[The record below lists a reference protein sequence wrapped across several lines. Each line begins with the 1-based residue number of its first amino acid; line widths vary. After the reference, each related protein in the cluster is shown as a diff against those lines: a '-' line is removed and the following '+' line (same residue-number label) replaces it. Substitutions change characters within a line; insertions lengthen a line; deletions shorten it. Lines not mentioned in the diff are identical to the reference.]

1 VGDKPYAQMSAAE
14 RWARKSK
21 GWQRMRLAMMATQ
34 RTCWLCGRQITDPRD
49 YTVDHVVPLAQG
61 GTNAPSNLRPA
72 HGRKNADCPGNYGR
86 HAAPARVAATSREW

>member
-1 VGDKPYAQMSAAE
+1 MGDKPYASMTAAE
-14 RWARKSK
+14 RYARKSR

-34 RTCWLCGRQITDPRD
+34 RICWLCGFEITEARD

-72 HGRKNADCPGNYGR
+72 HGRKNANCAGNF
-86 HAAPARVAATSREW
+86 ARENHGAKVSATSRKW

>member
-1 VGDKPYAQMSAAE
+1 MGDKPYASMTAAE
-14 RWARKSK
+14 RYARKSR

-34 RTCWLCGRQITDPRD
+34 RICWLCGFEITEARD

-72 HGRKNADCPGNYGR
+72 HGRKSAHCAGNFGR
-86 HAAPARVAATSREW
+86 QAKRVEAAASSRKW